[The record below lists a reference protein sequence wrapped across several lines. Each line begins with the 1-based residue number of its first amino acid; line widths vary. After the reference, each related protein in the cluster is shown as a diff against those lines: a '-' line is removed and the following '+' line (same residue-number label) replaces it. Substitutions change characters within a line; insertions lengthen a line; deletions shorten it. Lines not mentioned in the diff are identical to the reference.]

1 SYHSLK
7 DFQRQLQQ
15 PESIHTESYGSA
27 DTWDSFQLR
36 TLFLFNRTCGGS
48 VIVKDFEN
56 WNLAKLLLL
65 HAI

>member
-15 PESIHTESYGSA
+15 PKSIHTESYGSA

-36 TLFLFNRTCGGS
+36 TLSLFNRTCGVS
-48 VIVKDFEN
+48 VIVKDSEN
-56 WNLAKLLLL
+56 RNLAKLLLL